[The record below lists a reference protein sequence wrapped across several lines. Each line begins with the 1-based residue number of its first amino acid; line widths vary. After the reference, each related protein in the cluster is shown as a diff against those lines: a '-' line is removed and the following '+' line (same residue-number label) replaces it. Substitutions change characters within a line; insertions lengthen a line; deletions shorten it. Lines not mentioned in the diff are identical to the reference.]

1 MRSLAIA
8 EFSYMAFAFSVIIR
22 SGKKSMKCECGT
34 LEIISIILNMI
45 NYSVVVY
52 HIATCD
58 VINLVLKTN
67 NEKLKH
73 CGV

>member
-1 MRSLAIA
+1 MKDKLYCV
-8 EFSYMAFAFSVIIR
+8 EVIN
-22 SGKKSMKCECGT
+22 CT

-45 NYSVVVY
+45 NYSVAVY